1 MSKNSF
7 NPRDHVRQVPIPV
20 ASHKGVKIQARSHSV
35 YNATIPTRDE
45 VRRENYKR
53 RQMQMSQQGFRS
65 VNNKPYQGL
74 GDPFYLEPKK
84 LVLHALGQWDEVS
97 NATIC
102 SFLQSRL
109 L

>member
-1 MSKNSF
+1 MPTSF
-7 NPRDHVRQVPIPV
+7 VDPKDYVRQVPIPV

-35 YNATIPTRDE
+35 YNATLPTRDE

-97 NATIC
+97 HATIC
-102 SFLQSRL
+102 SFLQPKL